1 MSNEQKIVIIV
12 EDDLILN
19 LLYESYLE
27 RLGFQ
32 TEGEL
37 VYGKTAIEVAK
48 ELEPDLIIMDI
59 SLEGE
64 IDGIEAMLE
73 IRKFSDVPVVY
84 ITGNSD
90 PYHIERAKKT
100 NPLDYLT
107 KPIEYDDLK
116 KSIETHFKT
125 KAWFSRP
132 LINFYKK
139 CLFTK
144 GVR

>member
-1 MSNEQKIVIIV
+1 MSSREKKVIIV

-37 VYGKTAIEVAK
+37 VYGKTAIEATQNI
-48 ELEPDLIIMDI
+48 EPDLIVMDI

-64 IDGIEAMLE
+64 IDGIDAMLE
-73 IRKFSDVPVVY
+73 IRKFSDVPVIY

-90 PYHIERAKKT
+90 PYHVERAKET
-100 NPLDYLT
+100 DPLDYLT
-107 KPIEYDDLK
+107 KPIEFDDLK
-116 KSIETHFKT
+116 QSIEKYFR
-125 KAWFSRP
+125 S
-132 LINFYKK
+132 NS
-139 CLFTK
+139 
-144 GVR
+144 

>member
-1 MSNEQKIVIIV
+1 MSEAKKVIIV

-37 VYGKTAIEVAK
+37 VYGKTAIETAK
-48 ELEPDLIIMDI
+48 KIEPDLIIMDI

-64 IDGIEAMLE
+64 IDGIDAMIE
-73 IRKFSDVPVVY
+73 IRKFSEVPVIY

-90 PYHIERAKKT
+90 PYHVQRAEKT
-100 NPLDYLT
+100 NYLDYLT
-107 KPIEYDDLK
+107 KPIEFEDLK
-116 KSIETHFKT
+116 KSVQKHFPIE
-125 KAWFSRP
+125 A
-132 LINFYKK
+132 
-139 CLFTK
+139 
-144 GVR
+144 

>member
-1 MSNEQKIVIIV
+1 MGEKKKVMIV

-27 RLGFQ
+27 RLGFDA
-32 TEGEL
+32 EGEL

-48 ELEPDLIIMDI
+48 NLNPDLIIMDI

-64 IDGIEAMLE
+64 IDGIDAMNE
-73 IRKFSDVPVVY
+73 IRKFSDVPVIY

-90 PYHIERAKKT
+90 PYHVKRAEET
-100 NPLDYLT
+100 DYLDYLT

-116 KSIETHFKT
+116 T
-125 KAWFSRP
+125 A
-132 LINFYKK
+132 INAYF
-139 CLFTK
+139 
-144 GVR
+144 RDESS